1 MESRYLVIVQLEM
14 IDSQVALLA
23 HQDMF
28 SSMVTVGLEASLV
41 DIESHN
47 FDSISGNYAGQPA
60 DYLLLIPV
68 PGIEIFGGLSTI
80 ISKMRIT

>member
-1 MESRYLVIVQLEM
+1 MESRCLVLEQQQM
-14 IDSQVALLA
+14 VNGQVALLA
-23 HQDMF
+23 HHDMF
-28 SSMVTVGLEASLV
+28 SSMVIVGLEASLV
-41 DIESHN
+41 DIESYN

-68 PGIEIFGGLSTI
+68 PGIEVFGGLLTM